1 MMIIGPRQV
10 LDLTHAA
17 SKQSF
22 SHWFCFGISLINAE
36 KTVAIVPNVPIVQSL
51 RSFQAVE
58 DNGLGG
64 ESRLISPRR
73 LPEREV

>member
-1 MMIIGPRQV
+1 MMIIGPRQL
-10 LDLTHAA
+10 LDLTTCRE
-17 SKQSF
+17 QTVIF
-22 SHWFCFGISLINAE
+22 SLVVFWHIAHQCREDS
-36 KTVAIVPNVPIVQSL
+36 AIVPNVPIVQSL

>member
-1 MMIIGPRQV
+1 MMIIGPRQL
-10 LDLTHAA
+10 LDLTTCRE
-17 SKQSF
+17 QTDIF
-22 SHWFCFGISLINAE
+22 SLVVFWHSLITAE